1 MAARGRGL
9 VYALAI
15 AAMAALTLGLQQ
27 PAAAQGIFEFL
38 FSGLRQTHETPS
50 LPVNLQAY
58 ADPAGSPPGQR
69 GDAAPGVAYCVR
81 TCDGHYFPVRA
92 QPGMSAA
99 AACHAFCPASR
110 TRLYSGSNIDYAVTR
125 DGSRYADL
133 DTAYVYR
140 QHLVAGCTCNG
151 HDVFGLAHIDPARDP
166 TLRPGDVV
174 ATENGL
180 MAFTGTKD
188 RAADFTPGGKLSRL
202 LQQLSRHVVG
212 DEDRLAQCRRSRRGH
227 FVDRVNRRQSQRSAR
242 EIAGHLLGKRQSNWS
257 APATRCRTSAPAQAS
272 RAGLARR

>member
-1 MAARGRGL
+1 
-9 VYALAI
+9 
-15 AAMAALTLGLQQ
+15 MAALTLGWQQ

-38 FSGLRQTHETPS
+38 FSGLRHTHATPG
-50 LPVNLQAY
+50 LPINLQAY
-58 ADPAGSPPGQR
+58 ADPAGSPPVQR
-69 GDAAPGVAYCVR
+69 GDAAPAVAYCVR

-99 AACHAFCPASR
+99 AACHAFCPASQ

-151 HDVFGLAHIDPARDP
+151 HDVFGLAHIDAASDP

-188 RAADFTPGGKLSRL
+188 RAADFTPAASYRGFSSSYRAMLAAMKIASPSAGAPAAITS
-202 LQQLSRHVVG
+202 SIAPAG
-212 DEDRLAQCRRSRRGH
+212 D
-227 FVDRVNRRQSQRSAR
+227 NRSAQLVR
-242 EIAGHLLGKRQSNWS
+242 
-257 APATRCRTSAPAQAS
+257 
-272 RAGLARR
+272 

>member
-1 MAARGRGL
+1 
-9 VYALAI
+9 
-15 AAMAALTLGLQQ
+15 MAALTLGSQQ

-38 FSGLRQTHETPS
+38 FSGLRHTHETPS
-50 LPVNLQAY
+50 LPINLQAY
-58 ADPAGSPPGQR
+58 ADPAGSPPVQR
-69 GDAAPGVAYCVR
+69 ADAEPTVAYCVR

-99 AACHAFCPASR
+99 AICHAFCPASQ

-151 HDVFGLAHIDPARDP
+151 HDVFGLAHIDPASDP

-174 ATENGL
+174 ATKNGL

-188 RAADFTPGGKLSRL
+188 RAADFTPVASYRGFSSSYRAMLSAMKIA
-202 LQQLSRHVVG
+202 SPNAGAPAVITSSIAPT
-212 DEDRLAQCRRSRRGH
+212 DD
-227 FVDRVNRRQSQRSAR
+227 NRSAQLVR
-242 EIAGHLLGKRQSNWS
+242 
-257 APATRCRTSAPAQAS
+257 
-272 RAGLARR
+272 